1 MLKIA
6 VSSCL
11 IGNRVRFDG
20 GAKTLK
26 FLTENLS
33 EFVEFIPF
41 CPENSL
47 FGSPRESIRIV
58 SNEGSKKAIG
68 NKSEND
74 FTEDLKNES
83 EKVAKSFLDSGISG
97 VIFKSKSPTCAISS
111 VKNYLPN
118 GFIEGKTSGLLFDE
132 FQKKFPLLPMEEE
145 GRLEDTWLRENFIMQ
160 IFAYGNMFKLSQ
172 NIQKFSELV
181 QFHTS
186 YKFLLHSKNEVLYR
200 ELGNIVANREKLEL
214 SQIVENYSKI
224 FFKAIA
230 EKSSVEKNI
239 NILQH
244 MFGFVKKEVSDEEK
258 KEFFENLED
267 YRNRLVPMIV
277 PISFLQLFA
286 KKYKNEYLLN
296 QKFISPYP
304 KELALRSKITE
315 R

>member
-20 GAKTLK
+20 GAKTFK
-26 FLTENLS
+26 FLLDDLS

-58 SNEGSKKAIG
+58 SKDGNKRAIG
-68 NKSEND
+68 NKSELD
-74 FTEDLKNES
+74 LTEKLVDES
-83 EKVAKSFLDSGISG
+83 QKVAKSFLDSGISG
-97 VIFKSKSPTCAISS
+97 VIFKSKSPTCAIAS

-132 FQKKFPLLPMEEE
+132 FQKEFPLLPMEEE
-145 GRLEDTWLRENFIMQ
+145 GRLEDVWLRENFIMQ
-160 IFAYGNMFKLSQ
+160 IFAFDDML
-172 NIQKFSELV
+172 ELV
-181 QFHTS
+181 KNAKKFNELVEFHTS
-186 YKFLLHSKNEVLYR
+186 YKFLLHAKNEVLYR
-200 ELGNIVANREKLEL
+200 EMGNIVANREKIEL
-214 SQIVENYSKI
+214 SQILESYSKL
-224 FFKAIA
+224 FFKAISQ
-230 EKSSVEKNI
+230 KSSVERNI

-244 MFGFVKKEVSDEEK
+244 MFGFVKKSVTPEEK
-258 KEFFENLED
+258 EEFLQNLED
-267 YRNRLVPMIV
+267 YKNRLVPIIV

-286 KKYKNEYLLN
+286 KEYKVEYLLN
-296 QKFISPYP
+296 QKFLSPYP
-304 KELALRSKITE
+304 KKLALRSKITE